1 MHFAALRQTF
11 QPTGERQN
19 SVSKRARCGRHGVVL
34 LRSVLQ
40 KLSSENDPIAIERAG
55 AGLNPMF
62 GECRHTFAR
71 VPGSGRSRFVD
82 SHEPAMLG
90 WPKMPHGLT

>member
-62 GECRHTFAR
+62 GEWRRTFAP
-71 VPGSGRSRFVD
+71 VPGSGGIMFDDIRV
-82 SHEPAMLG
+82 PALLG
-90 WPKMPHGLT
+90 WPKLPDGVA